1 MAKLYLLGGI
11 QGSGKTTYSRMN
23 KDRLDAHV
31 ISTDYIRK
39 NFQPIEEKDVFP
51 TAYRLTA
58 EYLNKGENVIFDAT
72 NINRDVRSQN
82 VMEIKKLLN
91 TDIEIICLF
100 LNTNVELCK
109 SRVEVRNTK
118 DGEIFIPLDVI
129 DNYSQKVEM
138 PSDDE
143 GFDEIIIIDNY
154 LVY

>member
-23 KDRLDAHV
+23 KERLNAHV

-51 TAYRLTA
+51 TAYKLTA
-58 EYLNKGENVIFDAT
+58 EYLNNGENVIFDAT
-72 NINRDVRSQN
+72 NINKEVRYQN
-82 VMEIKKLLN
+82 VSAIKRLVN
-91 TDIEIICLF
+91 TNIEIICLF
-100 LNTNVELCK
+100 LNTNVDLCK

-129 DNYSQKVEM
+129 ENYSQKVEM
-138 PSDDE
+138 PSEDE
-143 GFDEIIIIDNY
+143 GFNEIIIIDNY

>member
-1 MAKLYLLGGI
+1 
-11 QGSGKTTYSRMN
+11 
-23 KDRLDAHV
+23 
-31 ISTDYIRK
+31 
-39 NFQPIEEKDVFP
+39 
-51 TAYRLTA
+51 
-58 EYLNKGENVIFDAT
+58 
-72 NINRDVRSQN
+72 
-82 VMEIKKLLN
+82 MEIKKLLN

-100 LNTNVELCK
+100 LNTNVDLCK
-109 SRVEVRNTK
+109 LRVEVRNTK